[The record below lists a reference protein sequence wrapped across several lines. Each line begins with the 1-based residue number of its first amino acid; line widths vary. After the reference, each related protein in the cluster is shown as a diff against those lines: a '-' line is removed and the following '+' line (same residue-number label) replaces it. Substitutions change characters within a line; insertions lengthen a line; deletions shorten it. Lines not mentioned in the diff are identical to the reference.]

1 MKAGKFL
8 GFTSMRRGIKTNLDK
23 CRVIIQIRNP
33 SMMKEVQ
40 RLSGKIIAL
49 SHFMSKVADKVAPFF
64 ECIKKAESFEWTED
78 CGRTS

>member
-1 MKAGKFL
+1 
-8 GFTSMRRGIKTNLDK
+8 
-23 CRVIIQIRNP
+23 
-33 SMMKEVQ
+33 MMKEVQ

-78 CGRTS
+78 CEKDFLMKPKPED